1 MSITIQSEVE
11 VSGVGDDTHFSL
23 HSDGSL
29 EARDAGA
36 SATFS
41 PDGAIGGVIGVPGTN
56 GISGGPS
63 LDHSSG
69 SRFDR
74 LTSAERRVAS
84 LIEA

>member
-1 MSITIQSEVE
+1 MERERQITGDLHGALISKPRGRPIEDAFVVMRLGDWVDWLVE
-11 VSGVGDDTHFSL
+11 RSQ
-23 HSDGSL
+23 
-29 EARDAGA
+29 ER
-36 SATFS
+36 
-41 PDGAIGGVIGVPGTN
+41 
-56 GISGGPS
+56 PS